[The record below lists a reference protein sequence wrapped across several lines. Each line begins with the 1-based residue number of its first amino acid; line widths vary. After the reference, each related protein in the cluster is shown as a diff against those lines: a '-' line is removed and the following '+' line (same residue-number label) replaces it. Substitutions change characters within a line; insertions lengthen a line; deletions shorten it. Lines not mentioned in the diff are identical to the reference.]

1 MDMTR
6 IPRLIHARAKRRK
19 KHKSTPLGKAG
30 FAFALLFSL
39 LFVST
44 TIGLISY
51 YTHISQNLPST
62 DYLTVLLDP
71 ERGLLM
77 EPTRIYTQ
85 GGEEVLWA
93 FENPTIEKRDYAVL
107 DLSEKALRSDIPP
120 EMVKATLAAAD
131 PQYFS
136 RANLNILDWRQ
147 GNKTIP
153 QILVS
158 DLLLWQE
165 PPGLWREIREG
176 ILASQITAQF
186 GREKVLEWYLNSAYY
201 GRLTYGVS
209 SAAEVYFGKPIYRLN
224 LAEAALLAAVSEAP
238 ALNPFDAPQAALERQ
253 RELLKTM
260 VQQGLISEEEEDE
273 ALGYN
278 LVFEEENNLSLS
290 RPGFVEYA
298 LDQIDEEIPEE
309 RLRRG
314 GFKIIT
320 TIDSSLQSQM
330 ECAVQVGLARYRGQ
344 EPPIEE
350 ECEAA
355 RLLPNYPDRI
365 LQGVE
370 PLHMDVVQLDPRN
383 GHILAVVSEHPNGL
397 SDLFSAHPP
406 GSLLTPFIYLT
417 SFTQGYEPAALVW
430 DIPPNNDDFSVED
443 LHPGCGDPCA
453 YEGPVSIR
461 LAMANDYLTPA
472 LNFWNALRPGNVE
485 NTLSQVGVEIPN
497 VSCSSCQMFPGSHA
511 ITILDVAQ
519 SYGVFSNEGVLRGW
533 PSSEKGGSL
542 EPVIV
547 NRVEDLSGRIWREN
561 PRVVS
566 RAVISKQLAYM
577 ITHVLSDSNARRPS
591 MGRQNV
597 FDIGRPAAVKLGYT
611 SQEGQIWTVG
621 YTPQIVTAVWMGTKS
636 EGSEEEGAKDPL
648 SKVAPGYWRALTQY
662 ALKGQPLLDWEQP
675 DEMTTLDVC
684 SPSGLLPTDQC
695 PEVVKDIFIQG
706 NEPIQEDNLYQ
717 VLEINRE
724 TNQLA
729 TVFTPPE
736 LIEERTYLNI
746 PPKAEEWARQQG
758 ISTPPQQYDVSGQT
772 SRSQEVLISSPE
784 NFSFVREEVELRG
797 VVPEEGIL
805 SYRIQFGKGLN
816 PKTWQ
821 QIHEESEDPRGGSV
835 LVTWD
840 TQGVEDGLY
849 ALQLVVV
856 REGQRVEKA
865 STIVSVDNTLPTV
878 RVGEDL
884 DGRQFTYQPGEE
896 ILFRAQVVDNA
907 NVDEVKFYLN
917 YRLIATRDQAPYA
930 YPWEMEVGEFTL
942 NVRAVDKA
950 GNMDQQTVTFEVVR

>member
-1 MDMTR
+1 MTR
-6 IPRLIHARAKRRK
+6 IPRLIHSRVKRRK
-19 KHKSTPLGKAG
+19 KHKNTPLGKAG

-39 LFVST
+39 LSVST
-44 TIGLISY
+44 IIGLVSY
-51 YTHISQNLPST
+51 YTHISQDLPSA

-71 ERGLLM
+71 DRGLLM
-77 EPTRIYTQ
+77 QPTRIYTQ

-93 FENPTIEKRDYAVL
+93 FENPALEERDYAVL

-120 EMVKATLAAAD
+120 GVVKATIAATD

-136 RANLNILDWRQ
+136 RANLNIWDWRQ
-147 GNKTIP
+147 GKRTIP
-153 QILVS
+153 QMLVS

-165 PPGLWREIREG
+165 QPGLWREIREG

-201 GRLTYGVS
+201 GRQTYGVS
-209 SAAEVYFGKPIYRLN
+209 SAAEVYFGKPVHRLN

-238 ALNPFDAPQAALERQ
+238 ALNPFDAPQAARERG
-253 RELLKTM
+253 RELLNTM
-260 VQQGLISEEEEDE
+260 GKHDLITEEEEDE
-273 ALGYN
+273 ALAYK
-278 LVFEEENNLSLS
+278 LVFQEKNNLSLP
-290 RPGFVEYA
+290 RPGFVDYVLE
-298 LDQIDEEIPEE
+298 QIDEEIPQS
-309 RLRRG
+309 RLTRG
-314 GFKIIT
+314 GFNIIT

-330 ECAVQVGLARYRGQ
+330 ECAVQVGLARYRG
-344 EPPIEE
+344 EDPPLEE

-370 PLHMDVVQLDPRN
+370 PLHLDVVQLDPRN
-383 GHILAVVSEHPNGL
+383 GHILAVVGEHPNGL

-430 DIPPNNDDFSVED
+430 DIPPDKDDFTVED
-443 LHPGCGDPCA
+443 LHPGCGDQCA
-453 YEGPVSIR
+453 YKGPVSIR

-472 LNFWNALRPGNVE
+472 LNFWETLRPGNIE
-485 NTLSQVGVEIPN
+485 NILSQVGVEIPSG
-497 VSCSSCQMFPGSHA
+497 SCPSCQMFPGSHA
-511 ITILDVAQ
+511 VTILDVAQ
-519 SYGVFSNEGVLRGW
+519 SYGVFSNGGVLRGW
-533 PSSEKGGSL
+533 PSSDKGGSL

-547 NRVEDLSGRIWREN
+547 NRVEDLSGKIWREN
-561 PRVVS
+561 PRLVS

-577 ITHVLSDSNARRPS
+577 ITHVLSDSNARRAS

-597 FDIGRPAAVKLGYT
+597 FDIGRPAAVKLGNT
-611 SQEGQIWTVG
+611 SQEDQIWTVG
-621 YTPQIVTAVWMGTKS
+621 YTPQIVTAVWMGS
-636 EGSEEEGAKDPL
+636 EGSEAEGLADPL
-648 SKVAPGYWRALTQY
+648 SKVASGYWRALTQY
-662 ALKGQPLLDWEQP
+662 ALKGQPLLGWEQP
-675 DEMTTLDVC
+675 DEMTTLEVC

-695 PEVVKDIFIQG
+695 PEVVDEIFIQG
-706 NEPIQEDNLYQ
+706 NEPTQEDNLYQ

-746 PPKAEEWARQQG
+746 PPEAEEWARQQG

-772 SRSQEVLISSPE
+772 PRSPEVHISSPE

-797 VVPEEGIL
+797 MVPEEGVL

-821 QIHEESEDPRGGSV
+821 QIHEESVDPRGGSV

-840 TQGVEDGLY
+840 TRGVEDGLY

-865 STIVSVDNTLPTV
+865 STIVSVDNTPPTV
-878 RVGEDL
+878 RVAEDL
-884 DGRQFTYQPGEE
+884 DGRQFTYRPGEE

-907 NVDEVKFYLN
+907 NVDEVTFYLN
-917 YRLIATRDQAPYA
+917 YRLIATRDRPPYA

-950 GNMDQQTVTFEVVR
+950 GNVDQEMVTFEVVR